1 MTETKR
7 SATMVR
13 SLCVDIMLGSLL
25 LISGCGDS
33 AARDGGAKTAPF
45 TGRKLVL
52 FVGSASQPPTE
63 LAVKTFED
71 QSGAT
76 LEVHFGGSGEM
87 LSRMKLAGQG
97 DIYFPG
103 SSDYLEIAK
112 REGLVDCATET
123 IIAYLVPAINV
134 AVGNPKGIAT
144 LEDLAKPG
152 MRIAIARADT
162 VCVGLYAV
170 EVLEHA
176 GLTAQVRPNIVT
188 NTESCAKTAQII
200 ALGQVDAVIGWDV
213 FESWDPERIKTIYL
227 PKERVPRIGYLPAA
241 IGSSAKDRELAEAF
255 LAFLTSDDG
264 QAIYRQWNYLTSVDA
279 AREHT
284 LPDTPVGGEW
294 PLPEGW

>member
-1 MTETKR
+1 
-7 SATMVR
+7 MVR
-13 SLCVDIMLGSLL
+13 GLCVGIVLGSLL
-25 LISGCGDS
+25 FIGGCDES
-33 AARDGGAKTAPF
+33 AARTSGQDALPF
-45 TGRKLVL
+45 AGRTLVL

-63 LAVKTFED
+63 LAVATFEKL
-71 QSGAT
+71 SGAK

-87 LSRMKLAGQG
+87 LSRMKLAQQG

-112 REGLVDCATET
+112 REGLVDCASET

-144 LEDLAKPG
+144 LEDLAQPG

-200 ALGQVDAVIGWDV
+200 ALGQVDAVLGWEV
-213 FESWDPERIKTIYL
+213 FESWDPQKIKTIHL
-227 PKERVPRIGYLPAA
+227 PRERVPRIGYLPAA
-241 IGSSAKDRELAEAF
+241 IGSNARDRELAEAF
-255 LAFLTSDDG
+255 LAFLTSEDG
-264 QAIYRQWNYLTSVDA
+264 QAIFRKWNYLTSVDA
-279 AREHT
+279 AREHA